1 MMYDM
6 KNKIISFLA
15 AFTVLL
21 SVSSC
26 GLLTKILGGGTENS
40 TDVIAGQSMF
50 MVTHEYSTYQLDS
63 MCVAD
68 GLPKN
73 LDQSWISRTYLD
85 YETREYI
92 SKYMYIK
99 ELNNNYE
106 MIYTVTP
113 KYEMF
118 IVSKREVKEE
128 ENDN

>member
-6 KNKIISFLA
+6 KNKIISFVMGALM
-15 AFTVLL
+15 LL

-26 GLLTKILGGGTENS
+26 GLLSKVFGGVQENGT
-40 TDVIAGQSMF
+40 DIVAGQSMF

-85 YETREYI
+85 YETRQYV